1 MEIRDGA
8 AYLEEMSAKLLSW
21 YDKSARKLPW
31 RADTSPYHVW
41 ISEIML
47 QQTRIE
53 AAIPYYEK
61 FIAAAPDA
69 AALASLTDDALL
81 KLWEGLGYYSRAR
94 NLKKAAVMITKN
106 LDGVFPDTR
115 EELLTLPGIGPYT
128 AGAIASIA
136 FGRAAPAV
144 DGNVLRV
151 FSRLLASR
159 ADIKLPAVR
168 KAAETL
174 SLKIMPED
182 RPGAFNQALMELG
195 ELICLPNGAAK
206 CGECPLAG
214 ICFAERE
221 GLVKELPFRSKAK
234 ERAVED
240 RTILILASENRVFIR
255 TRENKGLLAGLCEL
269 PSVKG
274 RLSASDARRAA
285 ADMGLCPAEI
295 EALPE
300 AKHVFSHIEWRMTG
314 FLIWVDEPGPEWD
327 NKEGLIPAGIEEL
340 KNEYPIPSAFRFY
353 MEIIESVLK
362 KADNKE

>member
-1 MEIRDGA
+1 MAKIRNINFLFEASVGGGIPIIRPINSSMTAEKIEEITGILNGTTNYMLSKMYFEGADYDEVLKDAQARGYAERHPEADVEGLDACRKIAILSSLIAGQQVDYEDIYTEGITNITSTDITYAKKLGMEGVSKAGA
-8 AYLEEMSAKLLSW
+8 FSFNYEISNAEAT
-21 YDKSARKLPW
+21 KSK
-31 RADTSPYHVW
+31 
-41 ISEIML
+41 
-47 QQTRIE
+47 
-53 AAIPYYEK
+53 
-61 FIAAAPDA
+61 
-69 AALASLTDDALL
+69 ALL
-81 KLWEGLGYYSRAR
+81 KMG
-94 NLKKAAVMITKN
+94 
-106 LDGVFPDTR
+106 
-115 EELLTLPGIGPYT
+115 
-128 AGAIASIA
+128 
-136 FGRAAPAV
+136 
-144 DGNVLRV
+144 
-151 FSRLLASR
+151 
-159 ADIKLPAVR
+159 
-168 KAAETL
+168 ETL
-174 SLKIMPED
+174 GLTVNQIMPED

-300 AKHVFSHIEWRMTG
+300 AKH
-314 FLIWVDEPGPEWD
+314 D
-327 NKEGLIPAGIEEL
+327 
-340 KNEYPIPSAFRFY
+340 
-353 MEIIESVLK
+353 
-362 KADNKE
+362 ADDSKTR